1 MEISRRS
8 RLRLAIVIAL
18 ALVGAGLM
26 TYLDNDGTTW
36 LKFAL
41 YAVFFVAI
49 FLAAVLSPVNSCG
62 WLRFRRQP
70 KT

>member
-8 RLRLAIVIAL
+8 RLRISVAIAL
-18 ALVGAGLM
+18 ALVGAALM

-36 LKFAL
+36 LKFVL
-41 YAVFFVAI
+41 YAIFFFAM
-49 FLAAVLSPVNSCG
+49 FFAGQLSPVKSCG
-62 WLRFRRQP
+62 SLFRRQP